1 MLIRIVGETKLW
13 EDNDPKENGIPRL
26 LSEGVEEECLTFE
39 EADEIDEDD
48 LDSGNNI
55 EGASG
60 EEDDHEEDIS
70 AYSRKKGLKR
80 NKGTSSR
87 GELELVSDP
96 VQIYFKEMGRIMLLT
111 RDGERALAKKIERG
125 EKDII
130 HAISKT
136 QIALNEVLLLEK
148 KIKENPEIIQEVF
161 ESEDEPITEKKMR
174 TKKRE
179 ILQKIKKIKDLNGN
193 LSAIQ
198 AAKTFTRGRRVI
210 EMMHLIN
217 TLEIRSGVMEKILGS
232 VLKKIKVADEL
243 NDTWELLNLSLKH
256 AKGKRRREEPKQK
269 LREVNRLRK
278 KFRKDIGLNPQ
289 ELRRVL
295 LRINTAM
302 QNREVAKNDLVAA
315 NLRLVVSIAKKYVNR
330 GLHLLDLIQE
340 GNIGLMRAAEKFEY
354 RRGYK
359 FSTYATWW
367 IKQAI
372 TRAIADQARTIRIP
386 VHVTETLQKLRKV
399 SQALVQKNGREPTL
413 EELAKKMRMPLIK
426 VRKLNELAQEPVSIE
441 TPVGEKGESRLG
453 DFIEDTEIPSPPDT
467 IIHLNLREQIEQALK
482 KLTDRETKILKMRFG
497 LSGGNEHTLEEVGE
511 QFNVT
516 RERIRQIEFRALRK
530 LLHPS
535 LGHRLR
541 SYLNNF

>member
-1 MLIRIVGETKLW
+1 MW
-13 EDNDPKENGIPRL
+13 EDNDPKGNGIPRL
-26 LSEGVEEECLTFE
+26 LSEGVEEECLTVE

-60 EEDDHEEDIS
+60 EEDDRGEDIS

-87 GELELVSDP
+87 GELELVTDP

-111 RDGERALAKKIERG
+111 REEERALAKKIERG
-125 EKDII
+125 EKEII

-136 QIALNEVLLLEK
+136 QLALNEVLLLEK
-148 KIKENPEIIQEVF
+148 KIKENPEIIQEIF
-161 ESEDEPITEKKMR
+161 ESEDEPRPRKKMR

-179 ILQKIKKIKDLNGN
+179 ILQKIKKIKELNGN
-193 LSAIQ
+193 LSAIP
-198 AAKTFTRGRRVI
+198 AVKTFTRGRRVI

-269 LREVNRLRK
+269 LREVNRFRK

-295 LRINTAM
+295 IRINTAM

-399 SQALVQKNGREPTL
+399 SQALVQKKGREPTL

-426 VRKLNELAQEPVSIE
+426 VRELNELAQEPVSIE

-467 IIHLNLREQIEQALK
+467 IIHLNLREQIDEALK

-516 RERIRQIEFRALRK
+516 RERIRQIESRALRK